1 MKILLLVLCA
11 FLYSCIDSEAVVSQK
26 ESEEIAIS
34 AFILGQDSTQI
45 KDTTITLNDS
55 ILLIGNIFP
64 ERKNHIQ
71 KFFWKTPENA
81 FYKEFQIQVKPNFPG
96 DFTYHFFVIDF
107 HGDSLSD
114 SIQIHVSTPPVLD
127 SNSFLPE
134 NNSSRLPPDSLI
146 FSWLAS
152 DDDKDELFYQFKL
165 FQDENLIIDTS
176 LNETFFKL
184 PFDLQALESYRWEL
198 SVFDSKGIQGN
209 TLISTFSTGTKSN
222 KARFRGEISI
232 FPDTLLS
239 QIILTLES
247 KDSSQILSL
256 QNGFFDS
263 KEIPP
268 GDYKLSAKL
277 PSYADYKT
285 ESISVT
291 LKKGDFLD
299 KLSQYVIIDGEK
311 IRVLNDDEFDMYFG
325 NIPVVYLF
333 YGYPNI
339 VKSMLYERNANF
351 KVLGYKECYLKIKDE
366 YITLKHEVSKIIT
379 ALDNPSTSINFMGHS
394 HQYRCHY
401 NNDSIIYKVPSLS
414 DVSGGFNYVVNRGF
428 LVCEICFDD
437 LGLTYLESEFI
448 NLRALGKIVIE
459 ERENVKHNF
468 FENVYETFTKKSSQK
483 SKKYCIFSDL

>member
-11 FLYSCIDSEAVVSQK
+11 FLYSCIDSEAVVYQK

-81 FYKEFQIQVKPNFPG
+81 IYKEFQIQVKPNFPG

-184 PFDLQALESYRWEL
+184 PFDLQALECYRWEL

-239 QIILTLES
+239 QIVLTLES
-247 KDSSQILSL
+247 KDSSQVLSL

-299 KLSQYVIIDGEK
+299 KLRIHLDDSQPPTFPLLLKDTLPYASTFTFLIENHGFP
-311 IRVLNDDEFDMYFG
+311 LNDSSFKILLDQENITPKFSNDTLYVTLPKYNLPICRFLFLTAEDVCKNKTEQEFLICPESAWANKLQDTTIAQSDTLKIHFQESNPYHLPLKEIVWTSPQ
-325 NIPVVYLF
+325 NDSWKIIQTTEDSSVYLF
-333 YGYPNI
+333 GALFETGFYTI
-339 VKSMLYERNANF
+339 KAKSIYENG
-351 KVLGYKECYLKIKDE
+351 L
-366 YITLKHEVSKIIT
+366 
-379 ALDNPSTSINFMGHS
+379 
-394 HQYRCHY
+394 
-401 NNDSIIYKVPSLS
+401 
-414 DVSGGFNYVVNRGF
+414 
-428 LVCEICFDD
+428 EILNQFQ
-437 LGLTYLESEFI
+437 LE
-448 NLRALGKIVIE
+448 VIE
-459 ERENVKHNF
+459 
-468 FENVYETFTKKSSQK
+468 
-483 SKKYCIFSDL
+483 